1 MILAAVCALS
11 SALALLCFL
20 MAPGM
25 QVALAAMISVLLATA
40 ALALKRYVF
49 ILVSTGIVTATYLGI
64 VLSET
69 GPFKV
74 WNALFAGLLL
84 FLVLEAGYDATTS
97 IRSRI
102 SWKTYS
108 RRGRYLATVC
118 TLSLVSVFGFVTL
131 AYNVEAYLPAFAG
144 SKLLVP
150 ALYLLV
156 TGLSTVVVLALRAG
170 KGK

>member
-1 MILAAVCALS
+1 MIFGAVCALS
-11 SALALLCFL
+11 SALALLCYL

-25 QVALAAMISVLLATA
+25 EIALAGMVSILLVTA
-40 ALALKRYVF
+40 GLALKRYAFVL
-49 ILVSTGIVTATYLGI
+49 ISSGIITITYLGI

-84 FLVLEAGYDATTS
+84 FLVLEVGYDATTC

-102 SWKTYS
+102 SWRAYG
-108 RRGRYLATVC
+108 RRGRYLATIC
-118 TLSLVSVFGFVTL
+118 ALSLISVFVFVTI
-131 AYNVEAYLPAFAG
+131 AYNVREHIPTYAG
-144 SKLLVP
+144 SKLVIP

-156 TGLSTVVVLALRAG
+156 AGLSTVVVLALRN
-170 KGK
+170 KKK